1 MHEVLKKKKKASTTK
16 WIKCKLTEKNNK
28 KFLSEFPPNHQASF
42 VNKSKSL
49 EQQVSKSDLKILE
62 SWDSLRSYEI
72 LFFPNT
78 YLHEGRCS
86 WSISTK
92 LTYHN
97 RLNVETGMKIQL
109 SSIKLNNR

>member
-1 MHEVLKKKKKASTTK
+1 MNKMQINRKKQQ
-16 WIKCKLTEKNNK
+16 
-28 KFLSEFPPNHQASF
+28 KFLSVFPPTHQASF

-49 EQQVSKSDLKILE
+49 EQQFSKSDLKILE